1 MGGAVAGAQN
11 GERLLVMGVGAA
23 AHISPMSIALPWDQ
37 RSVWYA
43 PGTLKWKSA
52 TRCLHR
58 VSTYVADAS
67 TFARGITESMAA
79 CAVDDSSSPHRPRAQ
94 GSRWLVLERT
104 PRLHVCMAEY
114 NLQAAVTRGLQLVRG
129 W

>member
-1 MGGAVAGAQN
+1 MAGAQN

-52 TRCLHR
+52 TRCLRR

-67 TFARGITESMAA
+67 TFACGITESMAA
-79 CAVDDSSSPHRPRAQ
+79 CAMDGTSSPHRAEAQ
-94 GSRWLVLERT
+94 GSR
-104 PRLHVCMAEY
+104 
-114 NLQAAVTRGLQLVRG
+114 
-129 W
+129 